1 MNVKPSGMRDT
12 FTSTADEVISG
23 KEIPKNVKW
32 FFLLNKRFGFM
43 TLLQF
48 EKKPLYNTINTI
60 NITSLAAKD

>member
-1 MNVKPSGMRDT
+1 MRDT

-23 KEIPKNVKW
+23 KQIPKNVKW
-32 FFLLNKRFGFM
+32 FFFFFNLRFGFM

-48 EKKPLYNTINTI
+48 EKKPLYNTRNTM

>member
-1 MNVKPSGMRDT
+1 MRDT

-32 FFLLNKRFGFM
+32 FFFNVRFGFM

-48 EKKPLYNTINTI
+48 EKKPLYNTGNTM

>member
-1 MNVKPSGMRDT
+1 MRDT
-12 FTSTADEVISG
+12 FTSTADEVISV

-32 FFLLNKRFGFM
+32 SFFFLNKRFGFM

-48 EKKPLYNTINTI
+48 EKKPLYNTSNTT